1 VPVHEQGKFRQEG
14 VELTNAV
21 IVRCGNLGPLH
32 EQLADE
38 IAVAVDRVLKSAWYV
53 LSPEVAAF
61 ERAFANYHNVGFC
74 RSQSLWDSQL
84 PT

>member
-1 VPVHEQGKFRQEG
+1 MHGPGKFRQEG